1 MKHAKAR
8 IFALILVLSLF
19 IPISADEGLWLF
31 NMPPLDILKAKYN
44 FEMTPDWMK
53 HIQLAS
59 VRFGGASGSF
69 VSPDGLVLT
78 NHHVGRGAVQN
89 LSTKDRDLMKTGFYA
104 KTRAEELKCAGMEL
118 MVLQDIVDATFQVAG
133 AEKPGMTAAQAAEAR
148 DKIIAALEKQSSEQT
163 GLRCTVVNLY
173 SGSMYHLYK
182 YKIYTDVRL
191 VFAVENAIAFFGGDP
206 DNFTYPRYDLDVSL
220 FRIYEND
227 RPLKSDHYLKWN
239 TTGLKEGEL
248 VFASGHPG
256 STGRLLTYAQL
267 EFLRDVSYP
276 FTIANYERRR
286 KLLKEFGEKGPEYAR
301 IAQGPLFGIENS
313 LKATIGYQ
321 SGLLDQNLMDK
332 KAKDEEAL
340 RASIRQN
347 PEMENEFGKTW
358 DEIAEAEKKYAS
370 FFKPYSFF
378 ERGTG
383 FTTSYFNT
391 ARSLV
396 RLAMEKDKPNDQ
408 RLREYRDASLPS
420 LTRRLTTPLPIY
432 DDLEIFNLTD
442 SLIQLQKQLG
452 SYQEVK
458 WLMSGKLAENIA
470 KELISGTKLK
480 DADVRKKY
488 LEGGLDAIYMSDD
501 PMIKLALLVD
511 PISRGLRKKY
521 EQEVDSVEAKNGAL
535 IARALFKLKGTSIP
549 PDATSTLRLSFGA
562 VKSYVENTKK
572 IPFFTTFQGL
582 YEKSAKFGNQPPYEL
597 PPSFINK
604 KAAVKLGTPLNFI
617 STCDS
622 IGGNSGSP
630 VINRKGEFSGVLFDG
645 NIQSLPARFV
655 YSDDQNRSV
664 MVHCQGIIEAL
675 LKVYEAKPLVDE
687 LLGKPPAKPAAK

>member
-1 MKHAKAR
+1 MKHLKTR

-19 IPISADEGLWLF
+19 IPMSADEGMWLF
-31 NMPPLDILKAKYN
+31 NMAPLDILKTKHN
-44 FEMTPDWMK
+44 FAITPDWLK

-78 NHHVGRGAVQN
+78 NHHVGQGAIQN
-89 LSTKDRDLMKTGFYA
+89 LSSKDRDLMKTGFYA
-104 KTRAEELKCAGMEL
+104 RTKADELKCPGMEL
-118 MVLQDIVDATFQVAG
+118 MVLQDIEDVTSQITG
-133 AEKPGMTAAQAAEAR
+133 AESPGMTPAQAAEAR
-148 DKIIAALEKQSSEQT
+148 DKVIAALEKQSSEQT
-163 GLRCTVVNLY
+163 GLRSTVVNLY

-182 YKIYTDVRL
+182 YKVYTDVRL
-191 VFAVENAIAFFGGDP
+191 VFAVEYAIAFFGGDP
-206 DNFTYPRYDLDVSL
+206 DNFTYPRYDLDISL

-227 RPLKSDHYLKWN
+227 KPLKSDHYLKWN
-239 TTGLKEGEL
+239 TVGLKEGEL

-256 STGRLLTYAQL
+256 STGRLLTTSQM

-276 FTIANYERRR
+276 FTIANYERRQ
-286 KLLKEFGEKGPEYAR
+286 KLLKEFGERGAEYAR
-301 IAQGPLFGIENS
+301 IARGTLFGIENS
-313 LKATIGYQ
+313 LKATVGYQ
-321 SGLLDQNLMDK
+321 SGLLDKNLMDK

-340 RASIRQN
+340 RAAIREN
-347 PEMENEFGKTW
+347 PEMENEYGKAW
-358 DEIAEAEKKYAS
+358 DEIAEADKKYAS
-370 FFKPYSFF
+370 FFKPYYFF
-378 ERGTG
+378 ERGFG

-391 ARSLV
+391 ARTLV

-408 RLREYRDASLPS
+408 RLREYRDAALPS
-420 LTRRLTTPLPIY
+420 LTRRLQTALPIY
-432 DDLEIFNLTD
+432 DELEVFNLTD
-442 SLIQLQKQLG
+442 SLIQLQKTLG

-458 WLMSGKLAENIA
+458 WLMSGKLAENVA
-470 KELISGTKLK
+470 KELITGTKLK
-480 DADVRKKY
+480 DIEVRKKY
-488 LEGGLDAIYMSDD
+488 LEGGLDAIYTSDD

-535 IARALFKLKGTSIP
+535 IARALFKLIGTSIP
-549 PDATSTLRLSFGA
+549 PDATGTLRLSFGA

-572 IPFFTTFQGL
+572 IPFYTTFQGL

-597 PPSFINK
+597 PPGFVNK
-604 KAAVKLGTPLNFI
+604 KAAVKLGTPLNFVA
-617 STCDS
+617 TCDS

-630 VINRKGEFSGVLFDG
+630 VINKKGEFSGVLFDG

-655 YSDDQNRSV
+655 YSDDLNRSV

-675 LKVYEAKPLVDE
+675 LKVYDAKPLADE
-687 LLGKPPAKPAAK
+687 LLGKTPGK

>member
-31 NMPPLDILKAKYN
+31 NMPPIDILKAKYN
-44 FEMTPDWMK
+44 FEMTPDWLK

-78 NHHVGRGAVQN
+78 NHHVGQGAIQN
-89 LSTKDRDLMKTGFYA
+89 LSTKDRDLIKTGFYA
-104 KTRAEELKCAGMEL
+104 RTKAEELKCPGMEL
-118 MVLQDIVDATFQVAG
+118 MVLQDIVDVTFQITG
-133 AEKPGMTAAQAAEAR
+133 AERPGMSAAQAAEAR
-148 DKIIAALEKQSSEQT
+148 GKVIAALEKQSSEQT

-182 YKIYTDVRL
+182 YKVYTDVRL
-191 VFAVENAIAFFGGDP
+191 VFAVEYAIAFFGGDP

-227 RPLKSDHYLKWN
+227 KPLKSDHYLKWN

-256 STGRLLTYAQL
+256 STGRLLTYAQM

-276 FTIANYERRR
+276 YTIANYERRR

-321 SGLLDQNLMDK
+321 SGLLDKNLMDK

-347 PEMENEFGKTW
+347 PEMENELGKTW

-391 ARSLV
+391 ARTLV

-420 LTRRLTTPLPIY
+420 LTRRLLTALPIY
-432 DDLEIFNLTD
+432 DELEVFNLTD
-442 SLIQLQKQLG
+442 SLIQLQKELG

-458 WLMSGKLAENIA
+458 WLMSGKLAENVA
-470 KELISGTKLK
+470 KELIAGTKLK
-480 DADVRKKY
+480 DVEVRKKY
-488 LEGGLDAIYMSDD
+488 LEGGLDAIYMTDD

-597 PPSFINK
+597 PPSFVNK
-604 KAAVKLGTPLNFI
+604 KAAVKLGTPLNFV

-655 YSDDQNRSV
+655 YSDEQNRSV

-687 LLGKPPAKPAAK
+687 LLGNPPAKTPAK

>member
-1 MKHAKAR
+1 M
-8 IFALILVLSLF
+8 
-19 IPISADEGLWLF
+19 
-31 NMPPLDILKAKYN
+31 
-44 FEMTPDWMK
+44 
-53 HIQLAS
+53 
-59 VRFGGASGSF
+59 
-69 VSPDGLVLT
+69 
-78 NHHVGRGAVQN
+78 
-89 LSTKDRDLMKTGFYA
+89 
-104 KTRAEELKCAGMEL
+104 
-118 MVLQDIVDATFQVAG
+118 
-133 AEKPGMTAAQAAEAR
+133 
-148 DKIIAALEKQSSEQT
+148 
-163 GLRCTVVNLY
+163 
-173 SGSMYHLYK
+173 
-182 YKIYTDVRL
+182 
-191 VFAVENAIAFFGGDP
+191 
-206 DNFTYPRYDLDVSL
+206 
-220 FRIYEND
+220 
-227 RPLKSDHYLKWN
+227 
-239 TTGLKEGEL
+239 
-248 VFASGHPG
+248 
-256 STGRLLTYAQL
+256 

-321 SGLLDQNLMDK
+321 SGLLDKNLMDK

-391 ARSLV
+391 ARTLV

-408 RLREYRDASLPS
+408 RLREYRDAALPS
-420 LTRRLTTPLPIY
+420 LTRRLLTSLPIY
-432 DDLEIFNLTD
+432 DELEVFNLTD

-458 WLMSGKLAENIA
+458 WLMSGKLAENVA
-470 KELISGTKLK
+470 KELVAGTKLK
-480 DADVRKKY
+480 DVEVRKKY
-488 LEGGLDAIYMSDD
+488 LEGGLDAVYISDD

-572 IPFFTTFQGL
+572 IPFFTTFQGF

-655 YSDDQNRSV
+655 YSDEQNRSV

-687 LLGKPPAKPAAK
+687 LLGKPPAK

>member
-31 NMPPLDILKAKYN
+31 NMPPLNILKAKYN
-44 FEMTPDWMK
+44 FEVTPDWLK

-78 NHHVGRGAVQN
+78 NHHVGQGAIQN
-89 LSTKDRDLMKTGFYA
+89 LSTKDRDLIKTGFYA
-104 KTRAEELKCAGMEL
+104 RTKAEELKCPGMEL
-118 MVLQDIVDATFQVAG
+118 MVLQDIVDATFQITG
-133 AEKPGMTAAQAAEAR
+133 AERPGMTPAQAAEAR

-163 GLRCTVVNLY
+163 GLRYTVVNLY

-182 YKIYTDVRL
+182 YKVYTDVRL
-191 VFAVENAIAFFGGDP
+191 VFAVEYAIAFFGGDP

-220 FRIYEND
+220 FRIYENNK
-227 RPLKSDHYLKWN
+227 PLKSDHYLKWN
-239 TTGLKEGEL
+239 TAGLKEGEL
-248 VFASGHPG
+248 VFASGNPG
-256 STGRLLTYAQL
+256 STGRLLTTSQM

-286 KLLKEFGEKGPEYAR
+286 KLLKEFGERGPEYAR

-321 SGLLDQNLMDK
+321 SGLLDKNLMDK

-391 ARSLV
+391 ARTLV

-408 RLREYRDASLPS
+408 RLREYRDAALPS
-420 LTRRLTTPLPIY
+420 LTRRLLTPLPIY
-432 DDLEIFNLTD
+432 DELEVFNLTD

-470 KELISGTKLK
+470 KELIAGTKLK
-480 DADVRKKY
+480 DVEVRKKY

-597 PPSFINK
+597 PPSFVNK

-655 YSDDQNRSV
+655 YSDEQNRSV

-687 LLGKPPAKPAAK
+687 LLGKPPAK

>member
-1 MKHAKAR
+1 MKHLKAR

-19 IPISADEGLWLF
+19 IPISADEGMWLF

-44 FEMTPDWMK
+44 FAVTQDWLK
-53 HIQLAS
+53 HIQLSS

-78 NHHVGRGAVQN
+78 NHHVGQGAIQN
-89 LSTKDRDLMKTGFYA
+89 LSSKDRDLMKTGFYA
-104 KTRAEELKCAGMEL
+104 KTKAEELKCPGMEL
-118 MVLQDIVDATFQVAG
+118 MVLQDILDVTFQITG
-133 AEKPGMTAAQAAEAR
+133 AERPGMTPVQAAAAR
-148 DKIIAALEKQSSEQT
+148 DKIIAALEKQSSEQS

-182 YKIYTDVRL
+182 YKVYTDVRL
-191 VFAVENAIAFFGGDP
+191 VFAVEYAIAFFGGDP

-227 RPLKSDHYLKWN
+227 KPLKSDHYLKWN
-239 TTGLKEGEL
+239 TAGLKEGDL
-248 VFASGHPG
+248 VFASGNPG
-256 STGRLLTYAQL
+256 STGRLLTYAQM

-286 KLLKEFGEKGPEYAR
+286 KLLKQFSEKGPEYAR

-321 SGLLDQNLMDK
+321 SGLLDKNLMDK

-391 ARSLV
+391 ARTLV

-408 RLREYRDASLPS
+408 RLREYRDAALPS
-420 LTRRLTTPLPIY
+420 LTRRLLTPLPIY
-432 DDLEIFNLTD
+432 DELEVFNLTD
-442 SLIQLQKQLG
+442 SLIQLQKELG

-458 WLMSGKLAENIA
+458 WLMSGKLAENVA
-470 KELISGTKLK
+470 KELIAGTKLK
-480 DADVRKKY
+480 DVEVRKKY
-488 LEGGLDAIYMSDD
+488 LDGGLDAIYMSDD

-511 PISRGLRKKY
+511 PISRGLRKKN
-521 EQEVDSVEAKNGAL
+521 EQEVDSVETKNGAL

-549 PDATSTLRLSFGA
+549 PDATSTLRLSFGT

-597 PPSFINK
+597 PPSFVNK

-655 YSDDQNRSV
+655 YSDEQNRSV

-687 LLGKPPAKPAAK
+687 LLGKPPAKPPAK

>member
-31 NMPPLDILKAKYN
+31 NMPPIDILKAKYN
-44 FEMTPDWMK
+44 FEMTPDWLK

-78 NHHVGRGAVQN
+78 NHHVGQGAIQN
-89 LSTKDRDLMKTGFYA
+89 LSTKDRDLIKTGFYA
-104 KTRAEELKCAGMEL
+104 RTKAEELKCPGMEL
-118 MVLQDIVDATFQVAG
+118 MVLQDVVDVTFQITG
-133 AEKPGMTAAQAAEAR
+133 AERPGMSAAQAAEAR
-148 DKIIAALEKQSSEQT
+148 GKVIAALEKQSSEQT

-182 YKIYTDVRL
+182 YKVYTDVRL
-191 VFAVENAIAFFGGDP
+191 VFAVEYAIAFFGGDP

-227 RPLKSDHYLKWN
+227 KPLKSDHYLKWN

-256 STGRLLTYAQL
+256 STGRLLTYAQM

-276 FTIANYERRR
+276 YTIANYERRR

-321 SGLLDQNLMDK
+321 SGLLDKNLMDK

-391 ARSLV
+391 ARTLV

-420 LTRRLTTPLPIY
+420 LTRRLLTALPIY
-432 DDLEIFNLTD
+432 DELEVFNLTD
-442 SLIQLQKQLG
+442 SLIQLQKELG

-458 WLMSGKLAENIA
+458 WLMSGKLAENVA
-470 KELISGTKLK
+470 KELIAGTKLK
-480 DADVRKKY
+480 DVEVRKKY
-488 LEGGLDAIYMSDD
+488 LEGGLDAIYMTDD

-597 PPSFINK
+597 PPSFVNK
-604 KAAVKLGTPLNFI
+604 KAAVKLGTPLNFV

-630 VINRKGEFSGVLFDG
+630 VVNRKGEFSGVLFDG

-655 YSDDQNRSV
+655 YSDEQNRSV

-675 LKVYEAKPLVDE
+675 LKVYDAKPLVDE
-687 LLGKPPAKPAAK
+687 LIGKPPAKTPAK